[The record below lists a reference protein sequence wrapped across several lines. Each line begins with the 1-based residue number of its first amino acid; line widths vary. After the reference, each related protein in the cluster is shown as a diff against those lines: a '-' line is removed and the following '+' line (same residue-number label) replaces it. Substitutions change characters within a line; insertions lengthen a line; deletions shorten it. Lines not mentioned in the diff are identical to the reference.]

1 MAISAIQPISG
12 FSQVAAVSALQ
23 LRKRVTLVEQA
34 PRIALAGVTVTL
46 GASQSLPVLYNSA
59 GLLRSLIQVEAT
71 NDLPS
76 GPLPGSDEARLQGE
90 LGVLLRLGTDSG
102 NSGIFNTTDSTVT
115 LSADTLQALNNVL
128 ASRLGDAGDSARSQA
143 ESDLLAQL
151 LSASSSGLNS
161 ATAGA
166 AVLNASGVL
175 RGATADT
182 SSKAVD
188 SLLTIDLGLAA
199 RALDANSATAAAL
212 ATPTLL
218 QNSQSSS
225 TGSALGSVLAA
236 NVNLAAAASNV
247 SSLSLANLD
256 TSTSSA
262 VKDNIL
268 RSSLNL
274 SGESGGLLA
283 GGNLLDAGA
292 TVTMPTRFT
301 PEAVNRVLTALLLEG
316 LADEQTPVT
325 DPGAAAVVVPAGA
338 ANDTQPA
345 TGVVATPTALTQA
358 APTDSILSTRDDF
371 AGTGLSGTIN
381 DPAATAVTTTT
392 RNPAYAE
399 AAAALYLSA
408 TIYRLQPLPGD
419 VNPPDEFADTPAVSA
434 IQQVPPLKAR

>member
-1 MAISAIQPISG
+1 MAISAIQPVSG
-12 FSQVAAVSALQ
+12 FSQVAAVGALQ
-23 LRKRVTLVEQA
+23 VRRRVALVEQA
-34 PRIALAGVTVTL
+34 PQIALPGVTVTL
-46 GASQSLPVLYNSA
+46 GASQSLPALYNSA

-90 LGVLLRLGTDSG
+90 LGVLLRLNTDTA
-102 NSGIFNTTDSTVT
+102 NSGIFSATGSTVT

-128 ASRLGDAGDSARSQA
+128 ANRLGDAGSSARSQA

-151 LSASSSGLNS
+151 LSASSSGLSS

-199 RALDANSATAAAL
+199 RALDANSAKAAAL
-212 ATPTLL
+212 ATPSLL

-225 TGSALGSVLAA
+225 TGFALGSILAT

-256 TSTSSA
+256 TGTSSA

-283 GGNLLDAGA
+283 GGNLLDAGSTLA
-292 TVTMPTRFT
+292 LPTSIT
-301 PEAVNRVLTALLLEG
+301 PEPMTRVLTALLREG
-316 LADEQTPVT
+316 LADEQTPVI
-325 DPGAAAVVVPAGA
+325 DLGAAAVVAPAGA

-345 TGVVATPTALTQA
+345 TGVVLTPTDSTPA
-358 APTDSILSTRDDF
+358 APTDSILATPADS
-371 AGTGLSGTIN
+371 AGTELPGPIN

-408 TIYRLQPLPGD
+408 AIYRSQPLPGD
-419 VNPPDEFADTPAVSA
+419 VSPPDELADTPAVSG
-434 IQQVPPLKAR
+434 IRQVLRLKAQ